1 MSEFEYLVEWR
12 IRNIPLPEK
21 EPKETYNSRIKAWV
35 LTSLGLDKKTQSI
48 YTIIEER
55 KMATVEDLSKVL
67 NEEKERVQESLD
79 ELYSTGTIEKLG
91 KAYYVNEPLST
102 SIVRKLI
109 PRVTE
114 SLRIIASTESK
125 TRVNSDYLIKM
136 KGKAFGNVSEALPV
150 IGEMVRKCSND
161 YVKVVGVQ
169 SVSEDTVEIEGPV
182 IDVDYRNHSFT
193 MVSASGE
200 KVVVGGKHSQGVDLK
215 AHSIILRGETN
226 E

>member
-1 MSEFEYLVEWR
+1 LSEFEYLVEWK

-21 EPKETYNSRIKAWV
+21 EPKETYNIRIKSWV
-35 LTSLGLDKKTQSI
+35 LASLGLDKKTQSV
-48 YTIIEER
+48 YTIIEEK
-55 KMATVEDLSKVL
+55 KMATLEDLIKVL
-67 NEEKERVQESLD
+67 NEEKEKVQVSLD

-91 KAYYVNEPLST
+91 KAYYINEPLST

-125 TRVNSDYLIKM
+125 TRVNSDYLTKV
-136 KGKAFGNVSEALPV
+136 KGKGFGNVSEALPA
-150 IGEMVRKCSND
+150 IGEMVRKCSNE
-161 YVKVVGVQ
+161 YVKVIGVQ
-169 SVSEDTVEIEGPV
+169 SVSEETVEIEGPV
-182 IDVDYRNHSFT
+182 IDIDYRNHSFT
-193 MVSASGE
+193 LVSASGE

-215 AHSIILRGETN
+215 AHSIILKGESN